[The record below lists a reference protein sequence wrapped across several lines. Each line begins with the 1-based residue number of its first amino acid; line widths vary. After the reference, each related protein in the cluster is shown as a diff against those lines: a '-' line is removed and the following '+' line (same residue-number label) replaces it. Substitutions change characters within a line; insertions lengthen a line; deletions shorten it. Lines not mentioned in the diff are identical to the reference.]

1 MLEQAEGSLTTRLER
16 QPPQRGSPAAE
27 APRDL
32 VGGDQ
37 SFWGR
42 FLSCLPKKLPC
53 STGSALERGP
63 SPTNAALK
71 PRAVGQ
77 CRGAGKSNARRVCSP
92 LCPHTPAQHKGFTV
106 HRYLRDVVLRVARN
120 SWNSSEGSLLGRK
133 IFCPRCKELTEGEGA
148 QKRGGPGWSTPP
160 SQR

>member
-1 MLEQAEGSLTTRLER
+1 MTSWGEIRAFGA
-16 QPPQRGSPAAE
+16 GFFHVSPK
-27 APRDL
+27 
-32 VGGDQ
+32 
-37 SFWGR
+37 
-42 FLSCLPKKLPC
+42 SCLAQQ
-53 STGSALERGP
+53 GSALERGP
-63 SPTNAALK
+63 SPTNAVLK
-71 PRAVGQ
+71 PRAVGRCQ
-77 CRGAGKSNARRVCSP
+77 GAGKSNARRVCSP